1 MKPRIL
7 VVEDEL
13 SLAMAIK
20 MVLTREKMNVTVA
33 HDPSTA
39 LKIYN
44 EDKLGFDIVLT
55 DYHFEGSDINGVDL
69 AIRIKKENPHQALIY
84 MTGYHQKEIYKA
96 MLETGASKHFI
107 EKVGGP
113 EQILEPIRRTL
124 ADIGFRLQTDETFE
138 SENKREH
145 DIRSIGLVGR
155 SKPLHVLVKQVETY
169 RQFRSRFLII
179 GDTGAGKEL
188 IAKAFQIPGK
198 PFYAVDCTRF
208 SEGQEHFL
216 ESELFGHKKGAF
228 TGADSD
234 KRGAFDVANGGV
246 VFLDELHCLSINAQ
260 SKLLRTIQEMKFRR
274 LGDTSEVAFDVT
286 LVAAA
291 KPHILEMIKLGTFK
305 EDLYYRLAKATLV
318 VPPLRDRIDDVRPL
332 AKYFADKYSRKHAS
346 VRELHPQLIREL
358 EAYSWP
364 GNVRELESVIENMV
378 MTSKEAV
385 VGPESFRG
393 YLEEQLS
400 PTTHGKKEPKANLKL
415 VVDSV
420 QSEQI
425 IATLKKVRTVGEA
438 AGALKTARTTLADR
452 MRRLGIDPRN
462 YLGKRS

>member
-7 VVEDEL
+7 VVEDDL
-13 SLAMAIK
+13 SLAMAFK
-20 MVLTREKMNVTVA
+20 MILTQEQMLVTVA
-33 HDPSTA
+33 NDPATA

-55 DYHFEGSDINGVDL
+55 DYRFEGSEITGVDF
-69 AIRIKKENPHQALIY
+69 AIRIKKQNAHQALLY

-107 EKVGGP
+107 EKGGGP
-113 EQILEPIRRTL
+113 EDVLEPIRRTL
-124 ADIGFRLQTDETFE
+124 AEIGFRAQVGDTLEA
-138 SENKREH
+138 ENKREH
-145 DIRSIGLVGR
+145 DIRAIGLVGR
-155 SKPLHVLVKQVETY
+155 SKALHALAKQVETY
-169 RQFRSRFLII
+169 RQFRSRFLIL
-179 GDTGAGKEL
+179 GDTGSGKEL

-246 VFLDELHCLSINAQ
+246 VFLDELHCLSLNAQ

-286 LVAAA
+286 IVAAA
-291 KPHILEMIKLGTFK
+291 KPVILEMIRLGTFK
-305 EDLYYRLAKATLV
+305 EDLYYRLAKATLSI
-318 VPPLRDRIDDVRPL
+318 PPLMDRVDDVRPL
-332 AKYFADKYSRKHAS
+332 AKYFAEKYSRKHGCT
-346 VRELHPQLIREL
+346 RELHPQLIREL

-364 GNVRELESVIENMV
+364 GNVRELEGVIENMV
-378 MTSKEAV
+378 MTTSVEV

-393 YLEEQLS
+393 YLEEKLS
-400 PTTHGKKEPKANLKL
+400 PLANGNNEPKANLKL

-438 AGALKTARTTLADR
+438 AGKLKTARTTLADR